1 MEISLKSLSISI
13 SIDICFDSCSERSRC
28 PSPTTLDFIE
38 SPYKV
43 SITSLA
49 FGNAKCFQLSQTSFD
64 LMRLCFTY

>member
-28 PSPTTLDFIE
+28 PSPTTLDFVE

-43 SITSLA
+43 R
-49 FGNAKCFQLSQTSFD
+49 FGLWKCKMFSALTDQF
-64 LMRLCFTY
+64 